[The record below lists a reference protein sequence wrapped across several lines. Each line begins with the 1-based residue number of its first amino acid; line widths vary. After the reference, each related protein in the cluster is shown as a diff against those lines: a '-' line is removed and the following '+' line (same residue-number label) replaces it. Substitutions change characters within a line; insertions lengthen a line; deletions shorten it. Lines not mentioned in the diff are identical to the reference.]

1 VIDPRRL
8 RVLRALA
15 DEGTVTAAAHALFL
29 TPSAVSQ
36 QLAAL
41 ESEVGQPIL
50 HHTGRRVELTPAGRI
65 LLAHANAILAELE
78 RAEAALAAH
87 AKGLG
92 GQLTVAAFA
101 TAISLV
107 VAPAIASL
115 RLAAPG
121 LQVLVRDSEGQDS
134 LPLLLRGEIDVAV
147 ADAQPHALPV
157 PDWDQRLVTSPLYSE
172 PFDVALPAD
181 HRLASASAQDVRLA
195 DLVGERWIGPYPGNP
210 CHEMIATA
218 CAHAGVEVSYAHHSD
233 DFRAVAALVS
243 AGAGVALIPRHA
255 LSGVERP
262 GLLLRPLAGTAPERR
277 VFAAMRRGAESR
289 PAIAAL
295 LTELT
300 KASLQKN

>member
-1 VIDPRRL
+1 MIDPRRL

-50 HHTGRRVELTPAGRI
+50 QHSGRRVELTPAGRI

-157 PDWDQRLVTSPLYSE
+157 PDWDQRLTTTPLYSE
-172 PFDVALPAD
+172 PFDAALPAG
-181 HRLASASAQDVRLA
+181 HRLASATEIRLA
-195 DLVGERWIGPYPGNP
+195 DLVNERWIGPYPGNP

-218 CAHAGVEVSYAHHSD
+218 CAHEGVDVSYAHHSD

-255 LSGVERP
+255 LTGVERP
-262 GLLLRPLAGTAPERR
+262 GLLLHPLSGTAPERR

-295 LTELT
+295 LAELT

>member
-1 VIDPRRL
+1 MIDPRRL

-36 QLAAL
+36 QLSAL

-50 HHTGRRVELTPAGRI
+50 QHSGRRVELTPAGRI

-107 VAPAIASL
+107 LAPAIGAL
-115 RLAAPG
+115 KLAAPG

-157 PDWDQRLVTSPLYSE
+157 PDWDQRLVTTPLYSE
-172 PFDVALPAD
+172 PFDAALPAG
-181 HRLASASAQDVRLA
+181 HRLASAADVRLA
-195 DLVGERWIGPYPGNP
+195 DLVDEPWIGPYPGNP

-218 CAHAGVEVSYAHHSD
+218 CAHEGVDVSYAHHSD

-255 LSGVERP
+255 LTGVERP
-262 GLLLRPLAGTAPERR
+262 GLVLRPLAGTAPERR
-277 VFAAMRRGAESR
+277 VFAAMRRGTESR

-295 LTELT
+295 LAELT
-300 KASLQKN
+300 KASIQKN